1 MLHLQQKR
9 KEIKVNLTIK
19 RIIFGV
25 LIIVN
30 CITIFGFSS
39 QDSEKSAETSSV
51 VVDKVV
57 ETISNVNKKAK
68 KEDLKKSVTFWVRK
82 SAHFSIYAL
91 LGVWLMLFVN
101 TFNISTRNKIIICVL
116 FGLIYAISDEF
127 HQSFV
132 SGRSMELR
140 DVIIDTCGCFV
151 GSGILG
157 TLTKIRNKKT
167 LNKK

>member
-1 MLHLQQKR
+1 M
-9 KEIKVNLTIK
+9 NLTIK
-19 RIIFGV
+19 RIIFGA
-25 LIIVN
+25 LIIIN
-30 CITIFGFSS
+30 CITIFMFSS
-39 QDSEKSAETSSV
+39 QDSVKSSNTSSIIVDRV
-51 VVDKVV
+51 VN
-57 ETISNVNKKAK
+57 TISNVNKKVK
-68 KEDLKKSVTFWVRK
+68 RDSLKDSVTFWVRK

-91 LGVWLMLFVN
+91 LGVWVMLFVN
-101 TFNISTRNKIIICVL
+101 TFNMSTRNKIIICVL

-157 TLTKIRNKKT
+157 ILGSRSKIRN
-167 LNKK
+167 NKNTKQEIKDA